1 MKRILDNKFDFNDF
15 LSQYQAMN
23 NMGGTKMMKLIPG
36 FTQVW
41 GGLGSAGWPYP
52 INGTR
57 QSVSQLGLQW
67 TRNICAEQEQLSSDE
82 PRCWADP
89 GCAPAVILHP
99 ACIPHGQY
107 RECD

>member
-41 GGLGSAGWPYP
+41 YGWAVQAGRILPTR
-52 INGTR
+52 GTQR
-57 QSVSQLGLQW
+57 SVSQLGK
-67 TRNICAEQEQLSSDE
+67 NICAEQELLRSDQVLGKFWLCS
-82 PRCWADP
+82 RCEAAASMHTSCTENAIDNQ
-89 GCAPAVILHP
+89 AN
-99 ACIPHGQY
+99 
-107 RECD
+107 